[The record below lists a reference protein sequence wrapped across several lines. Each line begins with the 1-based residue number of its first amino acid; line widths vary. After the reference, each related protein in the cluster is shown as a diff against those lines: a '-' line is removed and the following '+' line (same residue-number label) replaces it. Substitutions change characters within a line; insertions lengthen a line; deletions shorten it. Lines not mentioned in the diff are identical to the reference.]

1 MSGFHTR
8 SKGSSNLIPL
18 ELELGRLERQVKKKR
33 LESAEE
39 VEMAEH
45 QEDQFQDNP
54 QNPIP
59 VNEREGNNAGDN
71 QQAGVAARQQAG
83 DYGMPR
89 MTLAHYDTPD
99 AFYAD
104 RSGIRPPPIERRD
117 FEIKTGLIN
126 LVEKNPFHGNPSED
140 PMYHLEHFERVCDTS
155 RHNGVP
161 QGALKC
167 RLFPFSLAD
176 KAIRWLK
183 SIPPGSLTTW
193 EETRAAFLQHFFTKS
208 RSTYLR
214 SRIGSFQQLD
224 SESFHEAWER
234 FKEYTQ
240 DCPHHG
246 YTDVSLLNIF
256 YNGVHEE
263 SQDAM
268 DTASN
273 GDFMTKTVEEAY
285 TLLNNLSSSKANRKS
300 RFDTSQ
306 KGVGYESKKIDELN
320 AKIEMLLKRDQKSV
334 KFVEEQGYRSSQET
348 VGDDSDDMQ
357 ADVNYIGGQGNYNRG
372 YNQNLG
378 WSQNQ
383 QNNLSYRSNN
393 VENPQHQSY
402 PQAGNRQ
409 NQNQNQSV
417 FNQGYQNR
425 NQYQGNNSGNSGFQQ
440 RQQYNNYQNQGNASS
455 SQSSQDNEIK
465 KMLQMVLEG
474 QKNSTAEINTKVDN
488 MYGEL
493 NGKFEALNTHLKV
506 LEKQVAQTASSSR
519 TAPGFLPGKSET
531 NPKEFVNA
539 ITLRSGKT
547 IEESKEK
554 EIDRSQEQID
564 RSKGKEIDRSG
575 PSRSTDPVS
584 TKPNSS
590 EPEEVYVAPP
600 AYVPKA
606 PYPSRPRQKIKER
619 EYEKLK
625 NLVGELHVRLP
636 FVEAVKMVP
645 SLKRYMKE
653 ILTDKMSLERG
664 VLMLNEECSAV
675 LQNVMPK
682 KREDPGAFVLPC
694 RIGSLTFEK
703 SLCDLGSGV
712 SLMPFSVSERLG
724 MTNYKPTRIS
734 LVLADRSVRRPVG
747 VLENI
752 PVGVGKGYVLTDFV
766 VLELE
771 EEPKDPLILGR
782 PFLATAGAMIDVQN
796 GHIDLRLGDMA
807 MRYNVEKVLKNP
819 TIDGQTFWVD
829 TLTELVEEMD
839 EELHTDDPLQVALTQ
854 RESEFGFMNQEVV
867 GFSEILDSA
876 SPIEKHVA
884 YVSLEDSG
892 TDKTV
897 KPSSSQPDWSE
908 ENAPKVELKALP
920 AGLRYAFL
928 GPNSTYPVIICAN
941 LNNVETALLLSKLRK
956 YRKALGYSL
965 DDITG
970 ISPDL
975 CMHKIHLEDESK
987 TSIEHQ
993 RRLNPKLMEVVKKEI
1008 LKLLSA
1014 GVIYPISDSTWVSP
1028 VHVVPKKGGITVI
1041 TNEKAELIPT
1051 RTVTGH
1057 RMCIDYRKLNS
1068 ATRKD
1073 HFPLPFIDQMLERL
1087 ANHPYYCFLDGYS
1100 GFFQIPI
1107 HPDDQEKTTFTCPY
1121 GTFAYRRMPFGLCNA
1136 PATFQRC
1143 MMSIFTDLIE
1153 DIMEVFM
1160 DDFSVYGSSFT
1171 DCLANLCKVLER
1183 CEEKNLV
1190 LNWEKCHFM
1199 VKDGIVL
1206 GHRISEQGIEVDKAK
1221 IEVMTSLQPPRTV
1234 RDIRSFLGHAGFYR
1248 RFIKDFSM
1256 IARPL
1261 TRLLCK
1267 EAKFVF
1273 DADCLAAF
1281 QILKKSLVSAPIVQ
1295 PPDWDLPFEIMC
1307 DASDYAI
1314 GAVLGQRKDKKLH
1327 VIYYASRT
1335 LDDAQIKYAT
1345 TEKELLAVVYAFE
1358 KFRSY
1363 LVGSKVIVHT
1373 DHAALKYLMTKKD
1386 AKPRLLR
1393 WILLLQ
1399 EFDIEIRDKRGAEN
1413 GVADHL
1419 SRMRVEA
1426 ETPLDDTLPEENV
1439 YVITLLEDE
1448 YLDQADCCV
1457 MRQIQDDLPW
1467 FADFANYLCA
1477 GIEPPNLKGYERK
1490 KFMRDVNHYY
1500 WDDPFLYKRCSDGLF
1515 RRCVLENEMQGILF
1529 HCHSSEYAGHFA
1541 TFKTVSKV
1549 LQAGYWW
1556 PTLFRD
1562 AHEFVSKCDACQR
1575 KGNISKRNE
1584 MPQNFILEVEVFD
1597 VWGIDFMGP
1606 FPSSYGN
1613 EYILV
1618 AVDYV
1623 SKWVEAVASKTND
1636 SSVVKKMFKT
1646 VIFPRFGI
1654 PRVVISD
1661 GGSHF
1666 INKTFD
1672 KLLKKHGVKHK
1683 VATPYHPQTSGQVE
1697 ISNREIKGILEKAVG
1712 KTRKDWAVKL
1722 DDALWAYRTAYK
1734 TPLGTTPFN
1743 LVYGKSCHLPVELEY
1758 SGFWAT
1764 KLMNFDIK
1772 TAAERRM
1779 VQLNELDEIRLNA
1792 YENTKIYKER
1802 TKAWH
1807 DRKIIPR
1814 DFAAGDKVLLF
1825 NSRLKLF
1832 PGKLKSR
1839 WSGPFTITEVRPY
1852 GAVVLEENGRKFT
1865 VNGQRLKP
1873 YFTDAKPEEGTN
1885 IPLSEPDLA

>member
-1 MSGFHTR
+1 
-8 SKGSSNLIPL
+8 
-18 ELELGRLERQVKKKR
+18 
-33 LESAEE
+33 
-39 VEMAEH
+39 
-45 QEDQFQDNP
+45 
-54 QNPIP
+54 
-59 VNEREGNNAGDN
+59 
-71 QQAGVAARQQAG
+71 
-83 DYGMPR
+83 
-89 MTLAHYDTPD
+89 
-99 AFYAD
+99 
-104 RSGIRPPPIERRD
+104 
-117 FEIKTGLIN
+117 
-126 LVEKNPFHGNPSED
+126 
-140 PMYHLEHFERVCDTS
+140 
-155 RHNGVP
+155 
-161 QGALKC
+161 
-167 RLFPFSLAD
+167 
-176 KAIRWLK
+176 
-183 SIPPGSLTTW
+183 
-193 EETRAAFLQHFFTKS
+193 
-208 RSTYLR
+208 
-214 SRIGSFQQLD
+214 
-224 SESFHEAWER
+224 
-234 FKEYTQ
+234 
-240 DCPHHG
+240 
-246 YTDVSLLNIF
+246 
-256 YNGVHEE
+256 
-263 SQDAM
+263 
-268 DTASN
+268 
-273 GDFMTKTVEEAY
+273 
-285 TLLNNLSSSKANRKS
+285 
-300 RFDTSQ
+300 
-306 KGVGYESKKIDELN
+306 
-320 AKIEMLLKRDQKSV
+320 
-334 KFVEEQGYRSSQET
+334 
-348 VGDDSDDMQ
+348 
-357 ADVNYIGGQGNYNRG
+357 
-372 YNQNLG
+372 
-378 WSQNQ
+378 
-383 QNNLSYRSNN
+383 
-393 VENPQHQSY
+393 
-402 PQAGNRQ
+402 
-409 NQNQNQSV
+409 
-417 FNQGYQNR
+417 
-425 NQYQGNNSGNSGFQQ
+425 
-440 RQQYNNYQNQGNASS
+440 
-455 SQSSQDNEIK
+455 
-465 KMLQMVLEG
+465 
-474 QKNSTAEINTKVDN
+474 
-488 MYGEL
+488 
-493 NGKFEALNTHLKV
+493 
-506 LEKQVAQTASSSR
+506 
-519 TAPGFLPGKSET
+519 
-531 NPKEFVNA
+531 
-539 ITLRSGKT
+539 
-547 IEESKEK
+547 
-554 EIDRSQEQID
+554 
-564 RSKGKEIDRSG
+564 
-575 PSRSTDPVS
+575 
-584 TKPNSS
+584 
-590 EPEEVYVAPP
+590 
-600 AYVPKA
+600 
-606 PYPSRPRQKIKER
+606 
-619 EYEKLK
+619 
-625 NLVGELHVRLP
+625 
-636 FVEAVKMVP
+636 
-645 SLKRYMKE
+645 
-653 ILTDKMSLERG
+653 
-664 VLMLNEECSAV
+664 
-675 LQNVMPK
+675 
-682 KREDPGAFVLPC
+682 
-694 RIGSLTFEK
+694 
-703 SLCDLGSGV
+703 
-712 SLMPFSVSERLG
+712 
-724 MTNYKPTRIS
+724 
-734 LVLADRSVRRPVG
+734 
-747 VLENI
+747 
-752 PVGVGKGYVLTDFV
+752 
-766 VLELE
+766 
-771 EEPKDPLILGR
+771 
-782 PFLATAGAMIDVQN
+782 
-796 GHIDLRLGDMA
+796 
-807 MRYNVEKVLKNP
+807 
-819 TIDGQTFWVD
+819 
-829 TLTELVEEMD
+829 
-839 EELHTDDPLQVALTQ
+839 
-854 RESEFGFMNQEVV
+854 
-867 GFSEILDSA
+867 
-876 SPIEKHVA
+876 
-884 YVSLEDSG
+884 
-892 TDKTV
+892 
-897 KPSSSQPDWSE
+897 
-908 ENAPKVELKALP
+908 
-920 AGLRYAFL
+920 
-928 GPNSTYPVIICAN
+928 
-941 LNNVETALLLSKLRK
+941 
-956 YRKALGYSL
+956 
-965 DDITG
+965 
-970 ISPDL
+970 
-975 CMHKIHLEDESK
+975 
-987 TSIEHQ
+987 
-993 RRLNPKLMEVVKKEI
+993 
-1008 LKLLSA
+1008 
-1014 GVIYPISDSTWVSP
+1014 
-1028 VHVVPKKGGITVI
+1028 
-1041 TNEKAELIPT
+1041 
-1051 RTVTGH
+1051 
-1057 RMCIDYRKLNS
+1057 
-1068 ATRKD
+1068 
-1073 HFPLPFIDQMLERL
+1073 
-1087 ANHPYYCFLDGYS
+1087 
-1100 GFFQIPI
+1100 
-1107 HPDDQEKTTFTCPY
+1107 
-1121 GTFAYRRMPFGLCNA
+1121 
-1136 PATFQRC
+1136 
-1143 MMSIFTDLIE
+1143 
-1153 DIMEVFM
+1153 
-1160 DDFSVYGSSFT
+1160 
-1171 DCLANLCKVLER
+1171 
-1183 CEEKNLV
+1183 
-1190 LNWEKCHFM
+1190 
-1199 VKDGIVL
+1199 
-1206 GHRISEQGIEVDKAK
+1206 
-1221 IEVMTSLQPPRTV
+1221 
-1234 RDIRSFLGHAGFYR
+1234 
-1248 RFIKDFSM
+1248 M

-1399 EFDIEIRDKRGAEN
+1399 EFDIEIRDKREAEN

-1457 MRQIQDDLPW
+1457 MRQIQDDLRW

-1712 KTRKDWAVKL
+1712 KKRKDWAVKL

-1802 TKAWH
+1802 TKVWH